1 MPIPR
6 AAMGPPWVGGYGFDL
21 GRRIRAFSCSALC
34 VKTHL
39 ANFATIVALF
49 LCIIIIFYHNPWRQR
64 RWWTDSA
71 LHVALDQSTGCE
83 GTRIGTWKPTHTS
96 ECCSLVRAATK
107 QKLQRELPS
116 FVGYLYTN
124 ELERISRQARKLV
137 SGAMFRRMCAKHPG
151 SYSTTSFTWVIMQR
165 LLGLG
170 L

>member
-1 MPIPR
+1 MV
-6 AAMGPPWVGGYGFDL
+6 W
-21 GRRIRAFSCSALC
+21 
-34 VKTHL
+34 
-39 ANFATIVALF
+39 
-49 LCIIIIFYHNPWRQR
+49 QR

-71 LHVALDQSTGCE
+71 MHVALDQSTGCE
-83 GTRIGTWKPTHTS
+83 GTRVGTWKPTYTS
-96 ECCSLVRAATK
+96 ECFYLVLAATK

-151 SYSTTSFTWVIMQR
+151 SYSTTSFAWVIMQR